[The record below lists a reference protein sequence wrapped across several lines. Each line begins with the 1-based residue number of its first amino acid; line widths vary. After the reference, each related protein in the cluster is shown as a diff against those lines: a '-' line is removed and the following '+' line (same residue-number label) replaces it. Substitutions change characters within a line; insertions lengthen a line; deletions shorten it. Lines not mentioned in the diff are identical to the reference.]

1 MEHVI
6 WLIWVALMILVLAG
20 GWKMFTKAGKPGWA
34 IIIPIYNLIVML
46 EIAGK
51 PIWWV
56 ILFFI
61 PLVNIVVSVL
71 MSIAIAENFGQGA
84 GFGIGIWLL
93 PFIFVPI
100 LGFGS
105 AKYLAGDEPAAA
117 PPTPERQ
124 PAE

>member
-51 PIWWV
+51 PI
-56 ILFFI
+56 
-61 PLVNIVVSVL
+61 
-71 MSIAIAENFGQGA
+71 
-84 GFGIGIWLL
+84 
-93 PFIFVPI
+93 
-100 LGFGS
+100 
-105 AKYLAGDEPAAA
+105 
-117 PPTPERQ
+117 
-124 PAE
+124 